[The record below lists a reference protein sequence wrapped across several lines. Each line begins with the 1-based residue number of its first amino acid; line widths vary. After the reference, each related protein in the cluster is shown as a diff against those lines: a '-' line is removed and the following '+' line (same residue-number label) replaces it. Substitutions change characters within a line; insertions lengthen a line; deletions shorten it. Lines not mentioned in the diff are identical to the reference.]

1 MTPHMPSFSL
11 CDTRGHR
18 HSFPSGRP
26 GIVAFVKEDCPV
38 CDLVMPLL
46 DRLGSLPDIAVFII
60 GQEETGNRLLM
71 ERHTLKTPLLDDS
84 ALKVSFA
91 WGIETV
97 PTLLFT
103 DGEGLEIK
111 RLIGFSR
118 DDWQRFFAELGC
130 GGVEWDSLPL
140 WRPGCGS
147 KSCDP
152 LISDR
157 LRAEAEHS
165 PLRAR
170 RIELP
175 SADDEF
181 EFMFDQGFT
190 DGLPVVPPTPERV
203 LRMLAGTV
211 RDPREVIASVPP
223 NLAPATVEKIAVN
236 AVMAGC
242 RPEYLP
248 VVIAALEAVCTD
260 TFNVHGLM
268 STTMGASPL
277 MIVNGPIRERIG
289 MNMKL
294 GALGQGNRANACI
307 GRALRLVLRNIGGAK
322 PGGTERSTLG
332 NPMKFTMCFAEWE
345 ERSNWAPLHVERG
358 FSRTDSV
365 VTVFPVTSGPQL
377 IVDQKSRSADQ
388 LAASMALVM
397 QGIFHPH
404 LQVMDCVLVVCPEH
418 VDTLKTGGY
427 GKDDLRRR
435 IQEVSSVPQ
444 QERMPDALTGE
455 GIRPLPPAHNTEAE
469 PMRPVPKF
477 IADDMIHI
485 VVAGAEAGKFSGLFH
500 GWVGGAVGS
509 VPVSRKIEEVM

>member
-1 MTPHMPSFSL
+1 MTVQLPSFSL
-11 CDTRGHR
+11 CDCHGHKR
-18 HSFPSGRP
+18 CFPVGRP
-26 GIVAFVKEDCPV
+26 CIVTFVKEDCPV

-46 DRLGSLPDIAVFII
+46 DRLGSLPDIEVLII
-60 GQEETGNRLLM
+60 GQEEIGNRLLI
-71 ERHTLKTPLLDDS
+71 ERHTLKTPLLDDA

-91 WGIETV
+91 WSIETV
-97 PTLLFT
+97 PTLIFT
-103 DGEGLEIK
+103 DGEGCEKK

-118 DDWQRFFAELGC
+118 KDWQCFFAELNC
-130 GGVEWDSLPL
+130 SGVDWNSLPP

-152 LISDR
+152 MIADR
-157 LRAEAEHS
+157 LRAKAENS
-165 PLRAR
+165 PLISRS
-170 RIELP
+170 IELAP
-175 SADDEF
+175 ADDEF

-203 LRMLAGTV
+203 MRMLSGTTHNPQKIV
-211 RDPREVIASVPP
+211 TSVPP
-223 NLAPATVEKIAVN
+223 NFAPATIEKIAIN

-242 RPEYLP
+242 RPEHLP

-268 STTMGASPL
+268 ATTMGGSPL
-277 MIVNGPIRERIG
+277 LVVNGPIRERIG

-322 PGGTERSTLG
+322 PGGIERSTLG

-345 ERSNWAPLHVERG
+345 ERSNWESLHVERG
-358 FSRTDSV
+358 FVRTESV

-377 IVDQKSRSADQ
+377 IIDQKSRKANQ

-397 QGIFHPH
+397 QSIFHPR
-404 LQVMDCVLVVCPEH
+404 LQTMDCVLVVCPEH

-427 GKDDLRRR
+427 TKDDLRRQ
-435 IQEVSSVPQ
+435 IQEVTALPLK
-444 QERMPDALTGE
+444 ERRPDALTGE
-455 GIRPLPPAHNTEAE
+455 GVSSPSSANKDEAE
-469 PMRPVPKF
+469 LIPKF
-477 IADDMIHI
+477 AKKEMIHI

-500 GWVGGAVGS
+500 GWVGGTMGS
-509 VPVSRKIEEVM
+509 IPVSRKIEEVL

>member
-1 MTPHMPSFSL
+1 MTAHMPSFSL
-11 CDTRGHR
+11 CDSRGHR

-46 DRLGSLPDIAVFII
+46 DRLGSLTDIAVFII
-60 GQEETGNRLLM
+60 GQEETGNRLLV

-97 PTLLFT
+97 PALFFT
-103 DGEGLEIK
+103 DDKGYEK
-111 RLIGFSR
+111 SRLIGFSR
-118 DDWQRFFAELGC
+118 EEWQRFFDELGC
-130 GGVEWDSLPL
+130 DGVEWNSLPP

-152 LISDR
+152 VIADR

-170 RIELP
+170 RIDCAP
-175 SADDEF
+175 ADDEF

-203 LRMLAGTV
+203 LRMLVGTV
-211 RDPREVIASVPP
+211 RDSQEIVASVPP
-223 NLAPATVEKIAVN
+223 NFAPATVEKIAIN

-242 RPEYLP
+242 RPAYLP

-260 TFNVHGLM
+260 SFNAHGLM
-268 STTMGASPL
+268 ATTMGASPL
-277 MIVNGPIRERIG
+277 VVVNGPIRERIG

-307 GRALRLVLRNIGGAK
+307 GRALRLILRNIGGAK

-345 ERSNWAPLHVERG
+345 ERSNWMPLHVERG
-358 FSRTDSV
+358 FACSDSV

-377 IVDQKSRSADQ
+377 IIDQKSRRADQ

-397 QGIFHPH
+397 QGIFHPR

-418 VDTLKTGGY
+418 VDTLNACGY
-427 GKDDLRRR
+427 SKEDLRRR
-435 IQEVSSVPQ
+435 IQEVTEVPRWK
-444 QERMPDALTGE
+444 RMPDELTGE
-455 GIRPLPPAHNTEAE
+455 GIGSLPPAHSNEAE
-469 PMRPVPKF
+469 RMRLIPKF
-477 IADDMIHI
+477 VADEMIHI

-500 GWVGGAVGS
+500 GWVGGTIGS
-509 VPVSRKIEEVM
+509 VPVSRKIEEVV